1 MSNYYKTDQITLTNL
16 SQDSIEEKY
25 SQGYVFTRLGKGVM
39 NQTRSLRINLDK
51 FELSSENRRILK
63 HNEELTITEGQI
75 PMTFDEYDWEISKMA
90 KEFYETKFGSKTFTT
105 NKARELLTNPF
116 KSNYNYLLKYKLKEN
131 EVGYVITFQ
140 TEKILHYAYPF
151 YQIDMINSNLGMGMM
166 LKAILH
172 SKNKDQKY
180 FYLGSATKPAD
191 KYKLQFRGLEW
202 SNGRAWRENIEE
214 LKGII
219 LNDIALE
226 EKKD

>member
-16 SQDSIEEKY
+16 SQDAIEERY

-39 NQTRSLRINLDK
+39 NQTRSLRIDLEK

-63 HNEELTITEGQI
+63 HNEGLSLADGQI
-75 PMTFDEYDWEISKMA
+75 PMTFDEYDWEISKLA
-90 KEFYETKFGSKTFTT
+90 NEFYETKFGSKTFTT

-116 KSNYNYLLKYKLKEN
+116 KSNYNYLLTYKLEEK

-166 LKAILH
+166 LKAIIY
-172 SKNKDQKY
+172 SKEKGQKY
-180 FYLGSATKPAD
+180 FYIGSATKPED
-191 KYKLQFRGLEW
+191 KYKLQFKGIEW
-202 SNGRAWRENIEE
+202 SNGRNWSENIEE
-214 LKGII
+214 LKEII
-219 LNDIALE
+219 QNIVVLE
-226 EKKD
+226 DKKA